1 MVDIT
6 DIKRLAK
13 EIENKYNLNYYEIL
27 QRYMF
32 ERVLERISVS
42 RYQDNFILKGGLL
55 LSAMFGIGNRMTKDM
70 DATITGIDVSKNKM
84 LKVLNEILSIN
95 LKDGVKFDVVDIT
108 DIREDDEYGGNKYH
122 IVGKLQSLKVN
133 LEIDISTGDKVTP
146 RELKYK
152 YPLIF
157 EDRTIIISSY
167 NIETILAEKI
177 ETVLRRG
184 AFNSRMKDFYDIYY
198 FLTKL
203 RKEIDINILK
213 EAVNH
218 TFTKRNSFEY
228 LNDYEQIIDSIIGN
242 ERLEKLWN
250 IYSNKY
256 KYANGI
262 NINEILNLLKDIIK
276 KLNLEEFKREYDI
289 NV

>member
-6 DIKRLAK
+6 DIKRLVK
-13 EIENKYNLNYYEIL
+13 EIENKYDLNYYEIL

-42 RYQDNFILKGGLL
+42 KYQDNFILKGGLL
-55 LSAMFGIGNRMTKDM
+55 LSAMFGIDNRMTKDM
-70 DATITGIDVSKNKM
+70 DATINGIDVSKDKM

-95 LKDGVKFDVVDIT
+95 LNDGVKFDVIDIT
-108 DIREDDEYGGNKYH
+108 DIREDNEYGGNKYH

-146 RELKYK
+146 KELKYK

-157 EDRTIIISSY
+157 EGRTIMISSY
-167 NIETILAEKI
+167 NIETILVEKI
-177 ETVLRRG
+177 ETILRRG
-184 AFNSRMKDFYDIYY
+184 TFNSRMKDFYDIYY

-203 RKEIDINILK
+203 RKDIDINILK
-213 EAVNH
+213 HAVDN
-218 TFTKRNSFEY
+218 TFTKRDSFEY
-228 LNDYEQIIDSIIGN
+228 LNDYEKIIDSIIGN
-242 ERLEKLWN
+242 ERIEKLWN

-256 KYANGI
+256 KYAKGI
-262 NINEILNLLKDIIK
+262 DINEILNLLKDIIK
-276 KLNLEEFKREYDI
+276 ELNLE
-289 NV
+289 VVAV